1 MVRNFICALLAVLLA
16 LPLASFIAAEDIPE
30 VVEMPAV
37 VTPMQTAQEETEA
50 DASEEASAPEE
61 PSEDADEPR
70 LAELFDEFR
79 AARNLTEDNFAVS
92 YYDTVTGESYD
103 WNETHMMIAGS
114 TFKLPLNLYYYELE
128 NAGEIAPDA
137 LITQG
142 GATLDW
148 CHYLSIVES
157 NNEISHALL
166 YRIGNF
172 HDYKNAMRT
181 YFTMT
186 DEEIDPKYYQDNY
199 YCTRM
204 MMDTLKHIYEHQS
217 ELTELVDY
225 MKQSHPQNGYFR
237 AKVTEMEVAHKYGSF
252 EGAENDVGI
261 FYAER
266 PFLLAVYTQNVGEL
280 VVQDAARLAADYNA
294 RQTELAKKQALQEQL
309 DAFEAEKEAR
319 MQEAEARA
327 EEAMQALTAQYEA
340 EQTAKKAAQEAALQA
355 SEKALVA
362 QADTQEAET
371 APEQTKASLAQM
383 RTVLAQKCEREA
395 FEIEYDEGYAC
406 SGEEQSFYIRRLL
419 SIALSRQ
426 NENRQSDTEAPRKPD
441 NSEKQ
446 AKTNVKTEK
455 TSEKLAKA
463 PEKANGKRNKKK

>member
-1 MVRNFICALLAVLLA
+1 
-16 LPLASFIAAEDIPE
+16 
-30 VVEMPAV
+30 
-37 VTPMQTAQEETEA
+37 
-50 DASEEASAPEE
+50 
-61 PSEDADEPR
+61 
-70 LAELFDEFR
+70 
-79 AARNLTEDNFAVS
+79 
-92 YYDTVTGESYD
+92 
-103 WNETHMMIAGS
+103 MMIAGS

-172 HDYKNAMRT
+172 RDYKNAMCT

-319 MQEAEARA
+319 MQEAELRA
-327 EEAMQALTAQYEA
+327 EEAMQVLTAQYEA
-340 EQTAKKAAQEAALQA
+340 EQAAKKAAQEAALQA

-362 QADTQEAET
+362 QADTQESET
-371 APEQTKASLAQM
+371 APEQTKASSVFQFNPDNFEWWMLAVAAA
-383 RTVLAQKCEREA
+383 VLVLGSGGVLLILHTGKMK
-395 FEIEYDEGYAC
+395 EIT
-406 SGEEQSFYIRRLL
+406 R
-419 SIALSRQ
+419 
-426 NENRQSDTEAPRKPD
+426 DTEQEDDAED
-441 NSEKQ
+441 E
-446 AKTNVKTEK
+446 
-455 TSEKLAKA
+455 L
-463 PEKANGKRNKKK
+463 PEK

>member
-1 MVRNFICALLAVLLA
+1 MIRKLICALLAVLLA
-16 LPLASFIAAEDIPE
+16 LPLVPAVFAEDTQE
-30 VVEMPAV
+30 VVELPAV
-37 VTPMQTAQEETEA
+37 VTPMQATKDETQA
-50 DASEEASAPEE
+50 ASEEASADDTEPEKAEE
-61 PSEDADEPR
+61 PT

-79 AARNLTEDNFAVS
+79 AERNLTQDNFAVS

-103 WNETHMMIAGS
+103 WNETHMMVAAS
-114 TFKLPLNLYYYELE
+114 TFKLPLNLYYYEME

-172 HDYKNAMRT
+172 RDYKDAMRK

-186 DEEIDPKYYQDNY
+186 DDEIDPKYYQDNY

-204 MMDTLKHIYEHQS
+204 MMDTLKHIYDHQD
-217 ELTELVDY
+217 ELTELIDY

-261 FYAER
+261 FYAEH
-266 PFLLAVYTQNVGEL
+266 PFLLAVYTQNVGEV

-294 RQTELAKKQALQEQL
+294 GQTELAKKQALQEQL

-319 MQEAEARA
+319 MREAELRA
-327 EEAMQALTAQYEA
+327 TEAMQALTAQYEA
-340 EQTAKKAAQEAALQA
+340 EQSAKKAAQEAAFSDAEAADPAQA
-355 SEKALVA
+355 SS
-362 QADTQEAET
+362 QAEET
-371 APEQTKASLAQM
+371 APVQTKASS
-383 RTVLAQKCEREA
+383 A
-395 FEIEYDEGYAC
+395 F
-406 SGEEQSFYIRRLL
+406 QF
-419 SIALSRQ
+419 
-426 NENRQSDTEAPRKPD
+426 NPD
-441 NSEKQ
+441 NFEWWMLAVAAGVLILGSGGVLLIW
-446 AKTNVKTEK
+446 KT
-455 TSEKLAKA
+455 
-463 PEKANGKRNKKK
+463 GKMKELSHDAEQEDGEDETPAE

>member
-1 MVRNFICALLAVLLA
+1 MIRKLICALLAVLLA
-16 LPLASFIAAEDIPE
+16 LPLVPAVFAEDTQE
-30 VVEMPAV
+30 VVELPAV
-37 VTPMQTAQEETEA
+37 VTPMQATKDETQA
-50 DASEEASAPEE
+50 ASEEASADDTEPEKAEE
-61 PSEDADEPR
+61 PT

-79 AARNLTEDNFAVS
+79 AERNLTQDNFAVS

-103 WNETHMMIAGS
+103 WNETHMMVAGS

-204 MMDTLKHIYEHQS
+204 MMDTLKYIYAHQE

-225 MKQSHPQNGYFR
+225 MKQSNPQNGYFR

-294 RQTELAKKQALQEQL
+294 GQTELAKKQALQEQL

-319 MQEAEARA
+319 MREAELHA

-340 EQTAKKAAQEAALQA
+340 EQSAKKAAQEAAFSDAEAADPAQA
-355 SEKALVA
+355 SS
-362 QADTQEAET
+362 QAEET
-371 APEQTKASLAQM
+371 AAVQTKASS
-383 RTVLAQKCEREA
+383 A
-395 FEIEYDEGYAC
+395 F
-406 SGEEQSFYIRRLL
+406 QF
-419 SIALSRQ
+419 
-426 NENRQSDTEAPRKPD
+426 NPD
-441 NSEKQ
+441 NFEWWMLAVAAGVLILGSGGVLLIWKTGKMKELSHDAEQEDGEKDD
-446 AKTNVKTEK
+446 TTE
-455 TSEKLAKA
+455 L
-463 PEKANGKRNKKK
+463 